1 MALITCPECGN
12 TISNEAIICP
22 HCGGSSG
29 EICVVKCLA
38 CGTVYDGRIYS
49 CPNCKHPTFFLNNDA
64 KVMGESIKKYKSGNI
79 RNITEIT
86 NISSEWKSVINQL
99 MELDYKEV
107 TKLLYVIEHIQQI
120 KDKTD
125 NKETVTVDWETSPAN
140 ETHNKNAGSSTQ
152 ESNHISKEN
161 ARNKSINNNNKRNRS
176 SLKAGETLKLG
187 KFDGVDITWRI
198 LNKNGSN
205 AMIITEEII
214 NTMPF
219 DTKLHNVT
227 WNDSLLRKWLNDNFY
242 NHSFTEAEKN
252 AIRRTEVNN
261 TCPAYDK
268 DNVKTTENTMD
279 KVFVLSKYEKEDS
292 RQLNRT
298 DFDKWQLRSV
308 AADGMRNYF
317 VGNRN
322 ITDKGLCTNER
333 GVRPVMWIDLSV
345 L

>member
-29 EICVVKCLA
+29 EIRVVKCLA

-64 KVMGESIKKYKSGNI
+64 KVMEESIKKYKSGNM
-79 RNITEIT
+79 RNITET
-86 NISSEWKSVINQL
+86 ANISSEWNSVINQL

-107 TKLLYVIEHIQQI
+107 TKLLAVIEHIQQI
-120 KDKTD
+120 KEKTGK
-125 NKETVTVDWETSPAN
+125 KETVTVDWETSPVDQILN
-140 ETHNKNAGSSTQ
+140 RNAVNSTQ
-152 ESNHISKEN
+152 KSNSITS
-161 ARNKSINNNNKRNRS
+161 RNVHEPRVNDSIKRNRS
-176 SLKAGETLKLG
+176 NLKLGETFKFG
-187 KFDGVDITWRI
+187 KFDGADITWRI

-242 NHSFTEAEKN
+242 NHSFTEAEKK
-252 AIRRTEVNN
+252 AIKQTEVNN
-261 TCPAYDK
+261 TFPAYDK
-268 DNVKTTENTMD
+268 DNVKTTENTLD

-333 GVRPVMWIDLSV
+333 GVRPVMWIDLSA